1 VISGQLV
8 REARRRAALS
18 QTELGRRLGTSQAAI
33 ARWEQ
38 GKTAPSFETLRRVAR
53 ACGLDVGVSLSNAD
67 DSYNRHISDQLR
79 LTPAERLDWL
89 ANMLEV
95 QEMLHR
101 ARRVDRRG

>member
-8 REARRRAALS
+8 REARRRAGLS

-38 GKTAPSFETLRRVAR
+38 GKTAPSFETLRRAAR
-53 ACGLDVGVSLSNAD
+53 ACGLDLGVSLANAD
-67 DSYNRHISDQLR
+67 DSYDRHISDQLR
-79 LTPAERLDWL
+79 LSPAQRVEWL

-95 QEMLHR
+95 QQMLHR
-101 ARRVDRRG
+101 ARHLDRRG